1 MDEVEIGGKGIPS
14 LDGLDKT
21 GGYKNCH
28 KGDNPEGHPMLR
40 NRPRYQIKRDGK
52 QQQGD
57 CDWYVRQNQYQPE
70 GESTIFPAG
79 FTTSEPVI

>member
-40 NRPRYQIKRDGK
+40 NRPRYQIKRD
-52 QQQGD
+52 
-57 CDWYVRQNQYQPE
+57 
-70 GESTIFPAG
+70 
-79 FTTSEPVI
+79 